1 MTRTSF
7 QTILLAMTL
16 GLSTAAAAQT
26 APPAPA
32 PAPEAKD
39 DWSGYAGL
47 GAIGYSRYSGGKSL
61 SAVPAPLLEFEY
73 KGIVHVDILR
83 AGVRFW
89 GSEDKKMAL
98 GIAAI
103 PRFGFKS
110 SDGSRLT
117 GMGERNLSI
126 NLGPSF
132 EWSTPIVDVYVAYA
146 ADVTGSSKG
155 GETHALLYKQLAD
168 TTHWDIGV
176 YTELERLDHRTAN
189 YYYGVRPEE
198 ATAGRA
204 FYQPGASTN
213 WNLGLMG
220 AYRINK
226 RYALMFGVQ
235 NTQLGGAAAGSPIVE
250 TRSAKFGYI
259 GLGWRL

>member
-1 MTRTSF
+1 MMRIARWSVLFT
-7 QTILLAMTL
+7 AVL
-16 GLSTAAAAQT
+16 GLSSAALAQTPPPAAA
-26 APPAPA
+26 
-32 PAPEAKD
+32 PETKD

-47 GAIGYSRYSGGKSL
+47 GAIGYSRYSGSNSL

-73 KGIVHVDILR
+73 KGIVYVDILR

-98 GIAAI
+98 GITAI

-117 GMGERNLSI
+117 GMAERHLSV

-132 EWSTPIVDVYVAYA
+132 EWATPIVDVNLAYVG
-146 ADVTGSSKG
+146 DVTGSSKG
-155 GETHALLYKQLAD
+155 GELHALLYKQLAD
-168 TTHWDIGV
+168 TTHWDLGV

-198 ATAGRA
+198 VTAGRA
-204 FYQPGASTN
+204 FYQPGATTN

-220 AYRINK
+220 AYRINS
-226 RYALMFGVQ
+226 RYALMFGLQ
-235 NTQLGGAAAGSPIVE
+235 NTQLGGRAADSPIVE

>member
-1 MTRTSF
+1 MR
-7 QTILLAMTL
+7 
-16 GLSTAAAAQT
+16 
-26 APPAPA
+26 
-32 PAPEAKD
+32 
-39 DWSGYAGL
+39 
-47 GAIGYSRYSGGKSL
+47 
-61 SAVPAPLLEFEY
+61 AVPAPLLQFEY
-73 KGIVHVDILR
+73 KGIAYVDILR

-103 PRFGFKS
+103 PRFGFKG

-117 GMGERNLSI
+117 GMAERHLSV

-132 EWSTPIVDVYVAYA
+132 EWSTPIVDLNVAYVA
-146 ADVTGSSKG
+146 DVAGGSKG
-155 GETHALLYKQLAD
+155 GELHALLFKQLAD

-176 YTELERLDHRTAN
+176 YTELERLDHRVAN
-189 YYYGVRPEE
+189 YYFGVRPEE
-198 ATAGRA
+198 ATADRP

-220 AYRINK
+220 AYRINS

-235 NTQLGGAAAGSPIVE
+235 NTRLGGAAAGSPIVE
-250 TRSAKFGYI
+250 TRSAKFGYV